1 MQTAFVVLI
10 LPGVAQRL
18 LVLRA
23 LPLRRVGYLQRRAI
37 QIGLI
42 PVNIRRAAV
51 TRPACSNAASGL
63 AASLFK
69 SPSVHK
75 AEHLKLV
82 NQNQINNLYN

>member
-42 PVNIRRAAV
+42 PIRRAAV
-51 TRPACSNAASGL
+51 ARLLQRRQRARRI
-63 AASLFK
+63 
-69 SPSVHK
+69 V
-75 AEHLKLV
+75 
-82 NQNQINNLYN
+82 I